1 MFNFSRN
8 QAESPSTAESL
19 QAENTVVFPVET
31 MKQSIESS
39 EKMADAIR
47 KELSAASEVIIRAR
61 VQTEHLADLK
71 EQLDSVSSSASG
83 INSAIRE
90 IDGFIDEEN
99 TAIQSVST
107 AVQQIASSLD
117 NVTGIVTERK
127 KVTETLSSAAE
138 KGAEKC

>member
-1 MFNFSRN
+1 MEYTVLMFNFSRN

-71 EQLDSVSSSASG
+71 EQLDSVSSSA
-83 INSAIRE
+83 
-90 IDGFIDEEN
+90 
-99 TAIQSVST
+99 
-107 AVQQIASSLD
+107 
-117 NVTGIVTERK
+117 
-127 KVTETLSSAAE
+127 
-138 KGAEKC
+138 